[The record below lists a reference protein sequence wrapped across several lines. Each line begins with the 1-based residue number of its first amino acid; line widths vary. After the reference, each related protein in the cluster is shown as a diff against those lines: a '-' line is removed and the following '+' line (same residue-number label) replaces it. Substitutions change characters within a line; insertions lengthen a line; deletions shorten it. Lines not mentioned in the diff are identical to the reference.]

1 MNKVYLCRFDTTLDL
16 KKPTYETVKARVLEA
31 GRYSCF
37 EATATAKLASIFTR
51 LERDPELVCTPVDF
65 PWIRVKKKGEAHA

>member
-1 MNKVYLCRFDTTLDL
+1 MPEVHICRFDSTLDL

-37 EATATAKLASIFTR
+37 EATQNARLAAIFTQ
-51 LERDPELVCTPVDF
+51 LEQDPEVICTQTEF
-65 PWIRVKKKGEAHA
+65 PWIKVERREPHD